1 MFIQR
6 CERPNS
12 TVSEEQS
19 FSNVTVGGEFTLFH
33 LSAQPS
39 VE

>member
-6 CERPNS
+6 RERPKS
-12 TVSEEQS
+12 TASEEQS
-19 FSNVTVGGEFTLFH
+19 FSNIKVGGEFTLFH
-33 LSAQPS
+33 VSEQPS